1 MPKEPKINAQT
12 FTDAGG
18 LLFNEKI
25 TQELRSFALKYG
37 DIDDMY
43 VDDKE
48 KRKERYLLQ
57 LNFEKQ
63 A

>member
-1 MPKEPKINAQT
+1 VVYV
-12 FTDAGG
+12 
-18 LLFNEKI
+18 LFNKKI

-37 DIDDMY
+37 DIDNMY
-43 VDDKE
+43 IDDKE

-63 A
+63 AQT